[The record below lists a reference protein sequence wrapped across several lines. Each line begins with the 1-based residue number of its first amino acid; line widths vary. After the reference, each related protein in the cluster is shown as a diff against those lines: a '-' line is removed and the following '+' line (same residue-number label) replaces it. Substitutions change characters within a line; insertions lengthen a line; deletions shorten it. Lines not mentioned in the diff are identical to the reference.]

1 MGNRNL
7 KTRTAIGSAVDIDLY
22 NKLKDYSSE
31 TKIPISRLLDMAIE
45 LLLKEKGVNWYSFFV
60 YHLRSYTAS

>member
-22 NKLKDYSSE
+22 NKLKDYSNE

-45 LLLKEKGVNWYSFFV
+45 LLLEKRGVK
-60 YHLRSYTAS
+60 

>member
-7 KTRTAIGSAVDIDLY
+7 KTRTAIGSAIDIDLY

-45 LLLKEKGVNWYSFFV
+45 LLLEKRG
-60 YHLRSYTAS
+60 AK

>member
-45 LLLKEKGVNWYSFFV
+45 LLLKEKGVN
-60 YHLRSYTAS
+60 